1 MQPPVPPPPE
11 PSGCA
16 ALGLK
21 SMSCA
26 AFSLIIL
33 YIVLLP
39 VLLLFARVRS
49 LHAKGE
55 RLDFRSLLG
64 AQQASLVRQKLIPA

>member
-1 MQPPVPPPPE
+1 
-11 PSGCA
+11 
-16 ALGLK
+16 
-21 SMSCA
+21 MSCA